1 MPIYEYQCT
10 QCGQR
15 FEVRQ
20 AVGEGGSKLNC
31 PKCHASNPERL
42 FSSFFSPGSSTTE
55 SLGTSCPT
63 CSSGICGL
71 QPKG

>member
-10 QCGQR
+10 QCGQK

-20 AVGEGGSKLNC
+20 ALGEEGSNLSC
-31 PKCHASNPERL
+31 PKCHAPNPTKL
-42 FSSFFSPGSSTTE
+42 FSSFFSSSSSVTKFPE
-55 SLGTSCPT
+55 TSCPT

-71 QPKG
+71 PPME